1 MADVN
6 VTLRR
11 FNGTSWDI
19 LYPKTTVDQITD
31 LSTVGTSLL
40 NKANPTVNSFIR
52 INQNGSVDYR
62 TAAELKV
69 DIDAAD
75 AVHGHI
81 IGDVTGLQD
90 ELNGKA
96 NLSGGKIVSS
106 EIPDFLFSGMRFID
120 TASSGD
126 TMTSLLSEINGSQ
139 DKEKKGGY
147 FVVTGDFTLVSGTNT
162 ALTVAYGDDG
172 TEIGASVAVEQG
184 DWIVYAGNDDFAIV
198 NNTYRVA
205 TTSANGIVRLSAGTN
220 TLRSQL
226 SSTSNGEKVMDEKAV
241 KTVIKDLF
249 YQASTPVSG
258 QTGDLWFEGTFA

>member
-11 FNGTSWDI
+11 FNGTSWDQ
-19 LYPKTTVDQITD
+19 LFPKTTVDQITD

-40 NKANPTVNSFIR
+40 NKANPTENSFIR
-52 INQNGSVDYR
+52 INQNGSVDYLNA
-62 TAAELKV
+62 TALKTA
-69 DIDAAD
+69 IDAAD
-75 AVHGHI
+75 AVHQHI

-90 ELNGKA
+90 ALNGKA

-106 EIPDFLFSGMRFID
+106 EIPEFLFSGMRFIN
-120 TASSGD
+120 TAASGD
-126 TMTSLLSEINGSQ
+126 TMTTLLAEINGSL

-147 FVVTGDFTLVSGTNT
+147 FVVTEDFTLVSGTNT
-162 ALTVAYGDDG
+162 ALTVAYADDG
-172 TEIGASVAVEQG
+172 NESGASVLVEKG
-184 DWIVYAGNDDFAIV
+184 DWIVYAGDDDFAIV

-205 TTSANGIVRLSAGTN
+205 TTSSNGIVRLSAGTS

-226 SSTSNGEKVMDEKAV
+226 SGTSDGTKVMDEKAV

-249 YQASTPVSG
+249 YQSSTPASG